1 MRRRPP
7 RDDDVERPHRRRRPG
22 PAAGAAPGPAA
33 ADGRRDGG
41 DGRLRGS
48 GARANRRPGLRRD
61 RHRHQ
66 DAGDGRAGALG
77 RDPDAPAR
85 HAHSDNHR
93 ARRERTGGSRSPGRG
108 LRLHSETH
116 RPWLLRG
123 GVIPRDLGA
132 RAESQGEGPAAGAG
146 VLRRGTGA
154 DRPEAGARTARGVRE
169 GGIMSQGG
177 VLIVDDDLAL
187 LEALPEALRLRM
199 DGVTVETADSAA
211 VALERIAARDYDA
224 IVADIK
230 MPGMD
235 GLELLTEIR
244 TRWPDTPTLMI
255 TGHGENELVVGA
267 LRGGACDFI
276 HKPIDRDYLVTALQR
291 AMATREASRRVKE
304 QQLALEHHLDTLE
317 VVVEQRAPGLRGRKE
332 VSESPLSWLM
342 GSSGPME
349 QVVQQIKQVADS
361 PLTVLVEGET
371 GTGKE
376 LVARAIHHLSA
387 RRDKPFVAVDCGAI
401 PDTLIESELF
411 GYEKGAFTG
420 AHQRKEG
427 QFQLAGGGT
436 LFLDEVVNLPLP
448 TQAKLLRAL
457 QERQVQPLGS
467 KQPVPVDVRIIAASN
482 VPLEREVRA
491 GRFRQDVY
499 YRLNEFGITLPPLR
513 ERDDILHLANE
524 LLQEAGAELGRPC
537 RSISEA
543 AAQVLLRYRWPG
555 NVRELR
561 NVIRRAILLAS
572 DVIEPEHLS
581 VIPVDPASVIV
592 LWGEPVDGN
601 SSLKE
606 IAETAAMEAEERAIP
621 RVLQSTG
628 GNKSEAARLLRTDYK
643 TLHLKIKQYGISAAQ
658 FRKSRAASP

>member
-1 MRRRPP
+1 
-7 RDDDVERPHRRRRPG
+7 
-22 PAAGAAPGPAA
+22 
-33 ADGRRDGG
+33 
-41 DGRLRGS
+41 
-48 GARANRRPGLRRD
+48 
-61 RHRHQ
+61 
-66 DAGDGRAGALG
+66 
-77 RDPDAPAR
+77 
-85 HAHSDNHR
+85 
-93 ARRERTGGSRSPGRG
+93 
-108 LRLHSETH
+108 
-116 RPWLLRG
+116 
-123 GVIPRDLGA
+123 
-132 RAESQGEGPAAGAG
+132 
-146 VLRRGTGA
+146 
-154 DRPEAGARTARGVRE
+154 
-169 GGIMSQGG
+169 MSQGG

-199 DGVTVETADSAA
+199 GGVTVETADSAG
-211 VALERIAARDYDA
+211 VALDRIAVRDYDA
-224 IVADIK
+224 IVTDIK

-235 GLELLTEIR
+235 GLALLAEIR
-244 TRWPDTPTLMI
+244 TRRPDTPTLVI
-255 TGHGENELVVGA
+255 TGHGENELIVGA

-317 VVVEQRAPGLRGRKE
+317 VVVQERAPGLRGRKE
-332 VSESPLSWLM
+332 LSESPLSWLM
-342 GSSGPME
+342 GSSGQME

-411 GYEKGAFTG
+411 GHEKGAFTG

-457 QERQVQPLGS
+457 QVRQVQPLGGT
-467 KQPVPVDVRIIAASN
+467 QPVAVQVRFIAASN

-499 YRLNEFGITLPPLR
+499 YRLNEFAITLPPLR
-513 ERDDILHLANE
+513 ERDNILHLANAF
-524 LLQEAGAELGRPC
+524 LAEASAELDRPC
-537 RSISEA
+537 RKLSA
-543 AAQVLLRYRWPG
+543 AATQVLLRYPWPG

-561 NVIRRAILLAS
+561 NVIRRASLLAS
-572 DVIEPEHLS
+572 DVVEPEHLA
-581 VIPVDPASVIV
+581 VLPVDSALATARPEEPAPA
-592 LWGEPVDGN
+592 G
-601 SSLKE
+601 SSLKQL
-606 IAETAAMEAEERAIP
+606 AQAATVDVEGRAI
-621 RVLQSTG
+621 RTALQATR
-628 GNKSEAARLLRTDYK
+628 GNKSEAARLLRVDYK
-643 TLHLKIKQYGISAAQ
+643 TLHLKMKQYGISAGA
-658 FRKSRAASP
+658 FRQS